1 MEIVNELNVV
11 DMFVFLLE
19 LLSYIKVLLSVL
31 LLIMEMGIIV
41 SWEK

>member
-11 DMFVFLLE
+11 DTFVFLLE